1 MNKNERVI
9 YEFEVDFK
17 KSFIC
22 SNLSNDDI
30 ISQRPGLERGVEND
44 TFGLK

>member
-1 MNKNERVI
+1 MHLSFQSHMNKKERVI

-30 ISQRPGLERGVEND
+30 IS
-44 TFGLK
+44 